1 MNNPGWSARRRL
13 SVDGHERA
21 PVNLLARCLLLGGI
35 LALSSA
41 GCSACPI
48 HFSASRSCAADEEC
62 ADGSRCQAGLCR
74 LCGADC
80 SRRGSVE
87 PLYPA
92 AGARWNDYIAV
103 TRRGADATAFNQPD
117 APCPGTGTRPFECLN
132 GGEMRRVALPGA
144 VSCDGLSA
152 ADALG
157 AFEWICVG
165 GSEIAFVSV
174 LALGKGLSDLVDE
187 GRFKANWV
195 VVRRGGAV
203 VLKTPPAVWWSNEVF
218 PAPANSGPSD
228 GPLRLQREA
237 AVYTVASP
245 RATSGYNLDADRVSL
260 VTLGSAVLSY
270 SGRPQ
275 ANCTKSG
282 DVPSGT
288 GSAQGLRAVLCAG
301 SRRHLWIEGRFEGAG
316 THAVAH
322 FGGASYSRVH
332 RSDFSL
338 AAGDSGAAGLSLAQ
352 GSSANLVTS
361 AIAHDNGSGIS
372 VGRASG
378 NAFIDCIA
386 SHNGGPGVRLSS
398 GASGALL
405 LRVTSADNAGA
416 GFQLGGGEEE
426 EKEEDDDAQPV
437 TNNVLASC
445 AALHNGLSAALL
457 EDATANVLAA
467 FLGAD
472 STVGAAIQL
481 REGANS
487 NYLVNVAAFNAGGP
501 GLSIEGGSDNELRDL
516 VLAHNALG
524 GASVGAISPSSNRNS
539 FLGALAVGDN
549 GPFDCAVGPATRG
562 NLLDGTCRHGV
573 GLSLAAET
581 GLSAR
586 GSFKG
591 PAAAG
596 DPRNGTPLQ
605 SGIAPAFAVSDWV
618 HFESPLRVWAP
629 AAPLFS
635 MAGRGPCAAGPCQ
648 IEDYRLSS
656 SDLLLR
662 GRFGVAVPGAECPAA
677 ADPSSLDNLLSDR
690 APALAHAIELA
701 GDLVRNPLGNH
712 DGLCQSGEAC
722 LFTPNLGAYQGE
734 GELSAGCVFSASRG
748 VAGVSLRALSQ
759 NGL

>member
-1 MNNPGWSARRRL
+1 MN
-13 SVDGHERA
+13 DGHERA
-21 PVNLLARCLLLGGI
+21 PVNVLARCLLLGSI

-48 HFSASRSCAADEEC
+48 HFSASQSCAVDEDC
-62 ADGSRCQAGLCR
+62 AGGSRCQSGLCQV
-74 LCGADC
+74 CGADC
-80 SRRGSVE
+80 PKRGSVE
-87 PLYPA
+87 PLYPNR
-92 AGARWNDYIAV
+92 GASWNDYIEV
-103 TRRGADATAFNQPD
+103 TRRDADATAFNQLD
-117 APCPGTGTRPFECLN
+117 VSCPAIGTRPFECLN
-132 GGEMRRVALPGA
+132 GGEMRRVALPGE
-144 VSCDGLSA
+144 VSCDGLRA
-152 ADALG
+152 TDALG

-174 LALGKGLSDLVDE
+174 LARGKGLSDLVEED
-187 GRFKANWV
+187 RFKANWV

-203 VLKTPPAVWWSNEVF
+203 IVKTPPAVWWSNEVL
-218 PAPANSGPSD
+218 PAPANAGPGD
-228 GPLRLQREA
+228 DPLRLQKKA

-270 SGRPQ
+270 SGRSQ
-275 ANCTKSG
+275 ANCTESG
-282 DVPSGT
+282 DLPS

-301 SRRHLWIEGRFEGAG
+301 SRKHLWIEGRFEGAG
-316 THAVAH
+316 AQAVAH
-322 FGGASYSRVH
+322 LGGASYSRVH

-361 AIAHDNGSGIS
+361 AWAHDNRRAGIS
-372 VGRASG
+372 VRRANG
-378 NAFIDCIA
+378 NAFIDCVA

-416 GFQLGGGEEE
+416 GFQLGGEEE
-426 EKEEDDDAQPV
+426 EEEEEDDHQLV
-437 TNNVLASC
+437 SNNVLASC
-445 AALHNGLSAALL
+445 AALHNRLSAALL
-457 EDATANVLAA
+457 KDATANVLVA

-472 STVGAAIQL
+472 SMVGAAIQL
-481 REGANS
+481 GERADS
-487 NYLVNVAAFNAGGP
+487 NYLVNVAAFNAGGS

-539 FLGALAVGDN
+539 FLGALAVGEN

-573 GLSLAAET
+573 GLSLPAET
-581 GLSAR
+581 GLSALS
-586 GSFKG
+586 SFKG
-591 PAAAG
+591 PANAG
-596 DPRNGTPLQ
+596 DLRNGTLQQ
-605 SGIAPAFAVSDWV
+605 SGIAPASEVSDWV

-635 MAGRGPCAAGPCQ
+635 MAARGPCAAGPCQ

-656 SDLLLR
+656 SDVLLR
-662 GRFGVAVPGAECPAA
+662 GRFGAAIPGAACPAA
-677 ADPSSLDNLLSDR
+677 ADPAQLDNLLSFG
-690 APALAHAIELA
+690 APALAHAVELA

-712 DGLCQSGEAC
+712 DGLCQRNEAC

-734 GELSAGCVFSASRG
+734 GELSAACAFSAGRG

>member
-1 MNNPGWSARRRL
+1 
-13 SVDGHERA
+13 
-21 PVNLLARCLLLGGI
+21 VNVLARCLLLGGI

-48 HFSASRSCAADEEC
+48 HFSAFQSCAADEDC
-62 ADGSRCQAGLCR
+62 GGGSRCQSGLCR
-74 LCGADC
+74 VCGADC
-80 SRRGSVE
+80 PKRGSVE
-87 PLYPA
+87 PLYPT
-92 AGARWNDYIAV
+92 AGARWNDYIEV
-103 TRRGADATAFNQPD
+103 TRKDADATAFNQPD

-132 GGEMRRVALPGA
+132 GGEMRRVALPGE

-152 ADALG
+152 SDALG
-157 AFEWICVG
+157 AFEWICQG

-174 LALGKGLSDLVDE
+174 LARDKGLSDLVEE

-195 VVRRGGAV
+195 VVRRGGAAV
-203 VLKTPPAVWWSNEVF
+203 VKTPPAVWWSNEVL
-218 PAPANSGPSD
+218 PAPANAGPGD

-270 SGRPQ
+270 SGRSQ
-275 ANCTKSG
+275 ANCTESG
-282 DVPSGT
+282 DVPSGS

-301 SRRHLWIEGRFEGAG
+301 SRKHLWIEGRFEGAG
-316 THAVAH
+316 AQAVAH
-322 FGGASYSRVH
+322 LGGASCSRVH
-332 RSDFSL
+332 RSDLSL
-338 AAGDSGAAGLSLAQ
+338 AAGDSGAAGLSLAR

-361 AIAHDNGSGIS
+361 AWVHGNRRSGIW

-378 NAFIDCIA
+378 NAFIDCVA
-386 SHNGGPGVRLSS
+386 SHNGGPGVRLSG

-426 EKEEDDDAQPV
+426 EEEDDDDAQPV
-437 TNNVLASC
+437 SNNVLASC
-445 AALHNGLSAALL
+445 AALHNVSSAVLL

-467 FLGAD
+467 FLGAG
-472 STVGAAIQL
+472 SMVGAAIQL
-481 REGANS
+481 GEGANS
-487 NYLVNVAAFNAGGP
+487 NSLVNVAAFNSGGP

-562 NLLDGTCRHGV
+562 NLLDGTCRHGAD
-573 GLSLAAET
+573 LSLPAET

-586 GSFKG
+586 SSFKG
-591 PAAAG
+591 PADAG
-596 DPRNGTPLQ
+596 DLRNGTPQQ
-605 SGIAPAFAVSDWV
+605 SGTAPAFTVSDWV

-629 AAPLFS
+629 AAPIFS
-635 MAGRGPCAAGPCQ
+635 MAARGPCAAGPCQ

-662 GRFGVAVPGAECPAA
+662 GRFGIAVPGAACPAA
-677 ADPSSLDNLLSDR
+677 ADPSQLGNLLSYR

-712 DGLCQSGEAC
+712 DGLCQSGEVC
-722 LFTPNLGAYQGE
+722 LFTPNLGAFQGE
-734 GELSAGCVFSASRG
+734 GELSAACAFSPGRG
-748 VAGVSLRALSQ
+748 VADVSLRALSQ